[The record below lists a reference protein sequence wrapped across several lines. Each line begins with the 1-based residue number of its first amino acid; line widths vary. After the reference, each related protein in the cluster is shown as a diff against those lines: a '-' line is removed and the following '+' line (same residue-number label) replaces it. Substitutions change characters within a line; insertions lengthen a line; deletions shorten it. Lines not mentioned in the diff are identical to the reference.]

1 MKTNAEFLKA
11 LRKKKTSL
19 QRKQKLMCE
28 DLKMWETLT
37 RKIELINIIISEF
50 GRTQHTNSLRN
61 LLKKTK

>member
-11 LRKKKTSL
+11 LRKKKASL
-19 QRKQKLMCE
+19 QRKQRLMCE

-37 RKIELINIIISEF
+37 RKIELINIMLSEF

-61 LLKKTK
+61 LLRK